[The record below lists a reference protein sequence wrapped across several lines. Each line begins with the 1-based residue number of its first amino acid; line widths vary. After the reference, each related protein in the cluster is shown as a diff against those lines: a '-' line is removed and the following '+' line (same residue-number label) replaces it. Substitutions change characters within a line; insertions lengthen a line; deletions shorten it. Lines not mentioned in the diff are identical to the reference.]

1 MADDE
6 WVDIGAAA
14 SFAARP
20 LAQIALSRACLAISQ
35 RGGQFGAIS
44 GVRACLTVLL
54 LLLVTQIAPAGAA
67 ENATPGTSIPA
78 IAGIAKIKI
87 GYSTQQEIDAQWG
100 EGKTII
106 GGHPN
111 SGRLWRVKGTPWVIH
126 TDGFEYSKR
135 GLVVDSLEL
144 YEERK
149 PGKGLPYARLTASDL
164 AWLGEV
170 SPGMSKDKVIEV
182 LKRKG
187 LPVIQ
192 TGQGYETRAT
202 GFHALQNKEQFRT
215 WTVRCDFKKGFLSR
229 LAIEASQAQSSR

>member
-1 MADDE
+1 MADE
-6 WVDIGAAA
+6 ECVDIRVAAR
-14 SFAARP
+14 FAARP

-44 GVRACLTVLL
+44 GVRTCLTVVL

-67 ENATPGTSIPA
+67 ESAPPGTSIPA

-87 GYSTQQEIDAQWG
+87 GYSIQQDIDAQWG

-135 GLVVDSLEL
+135 GLVIDSVEI

-149 PGKGLPYARLTASDL
+149 PGKGVPYARLAVRDL

-170 SPGMSKDKVIEV
+170 SLGMS
-182 LKRKG
+182 
-187 LPVIQ
+187 
-192 TGQGYETRAT
+192 
-202 GFHALQNKEQFRT
+202 
-215 WTVRCDFKKGFLSR
+215 
-229 LAIEASQAQSSR
+229 